1 MDINMLN
8 PKDSQEREVGLWL
21 FRLSTAHADK
31 PKHLARHKQ
40 WIAGKLQAA
49 IRRATGQQE
58 QQQPAAQQRVAES
71 AALTFERARAC
82 TELLMRELSEVKLH
96 GNRRA

>member
-40 WIAGKLQAA
+40 WIEGKLQAA

-58 QQQPAAQQRVAES
+58 QQPAAQQRVVES
-71 AALTFERARAC
+71 APMSLEQAKAR
-82 TELLMRELSEVKLH
+82 TEVLKASL
-96 GNRRA
+96 

>member
-58 QQQPAAQQRVAES
+58 QQPAAQQRVVES
-71 AALTFERARAC
+71 APMSLEQAKAR
-82 TELLMRELSEVKLH
+82 TEVLKASL
-96 GNRRA
+96 